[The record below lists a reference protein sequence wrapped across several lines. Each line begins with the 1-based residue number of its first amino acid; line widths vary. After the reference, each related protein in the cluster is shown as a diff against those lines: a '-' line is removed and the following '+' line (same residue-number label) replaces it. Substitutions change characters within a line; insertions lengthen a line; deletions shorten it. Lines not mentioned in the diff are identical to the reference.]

1 MNNELLSLREIG
13 RRLNIPPSSVV
24 YYKDRFADFIPPHTG
39 TGRRKK
45 YPAAALTIFKEIRT
59 MFEKNWSAEQIE
71 QNLSRGY
78 SHLFKPGNNGTQA
91 GGPAEIGG
99 AEQENKPA
107 LVDEIT
113 HVLDKMSGVLE
124 NQALFRAE
132 IDNLRAEVVQLKQDK
147 TDLESFY
154 KKKIEGLEKEL
165 EEMQAERNDLLRQFL
180 EFANSQHDNL
190 TQPPDTFLKLPLVI
204 RTAEGEYLG
213 VAGRTKHFNLSEF
226 IRIIRKNTSTRKTV
240 SLQWQRKNK
249 SWILTIFTNDLDNNR
264 KHEHELQV
272 FQTVTPSHNNVVQ
285 LTSLSI
291 DGNSVPDPF
300 LLVILRKIKD
310 GFDE

>member
-1 MNNELLSLREIG
+1 
-13 RRLNIPPSSVV
+13 
-24 YYKDRFADFIPPHTG
+24 
-39 TGRRKK
+39 
-45 YPAAALTIFKEIRT
+45 
-59 MFEKNWSAEQIE
+59 MFENNWSAEQIE
-71 QNLSRGY
+71 QNLSEDF
-78 SHLFKPGNNGTQA
+78 SHLFKPGNSGAAA
-91 GGPAEIGG
+91 GGLTENRN
-99 AEQENKPA
+99 AEQETRPA
-107 LVDEIT
+107 LVTEIT
-113 HVLDKMSGVLE
+113 TVLDKMSGVLE
-124 NQALFRAE
+124 NQALFRTE
-132 IDNLRAEVVQLKQDK
+132 IDSLRAEVVQLKQDK
-147 TDLESFY
+147 ADLETFY

-165 EEMQAERNDLLRQFL
+165 EEMQAERNDLMRQFL

-204 RTAEGEYLG
+204 RSTEGEYLG
-213 VAGRTKHFNLSEF
+213 VAGKTKHFNLSEF
-226 IRIIRKNTSTRKTV
+226 IRIIRKNTNVRKTV
-240 SLQWQRKNK
+240 SLQWQRQDK

-272 FQTVTPSHNNVVQ
+272 FQTVTPNRNNVVQ

>member
-1 MNNELLSLREIG
+1 MSNELLSLREIG
-13 RRLNIPPSSVV
+13 RRLNIPPSTVV
-24 YYKDRFADFIPPHTG
+24 YYKDRFADFIPPHAG
-39 TGRRKK
+39 KGRRKK
-45 YPAAALTIFKEIRT
+45 YPSEALTIFKEIRT
-59 MFEKNWSAEQIE
+59 MFENNWSAEQIE
-71 QNLSRGY
+71 QNLSEDF
-78 SHLFKPGNNGTQA
+78 SHLFKPGNSGAAA
-91 GGPAEIGG
+91 GGLTENRN
-99 AEQENKPA
+99 AEQETRPA
-107 LVDEIT
+107 LVTEIT
-113 HVLDKMSGVLE
+113 TVLDKMSGVLE
-124 NQALFRAE
+124 NQALFRTE
-132 IDNLRAEVVQLKQDK
+132 IDSLRAEVVQLKQDK
-147 TDLESFY
+147 ADLETFY

-165 EEMQAERNDLLRQFL
+165 EEMQAERNDLMRQFL

-204 RTAEGEYLG
+204 RSTEGEYLG
-213 VAGRTKHFNLSEF
+213 VAGKTKHFNLSEF
-226 IRIIRKNTSTRKTV
+226 IRIIRKNTNVRKTV
-240 SLQWQRKNK
+240 SLQWQRQDK

-272 FQTVTPSHNNVVQ
+272 FQTVTPNRNNVVQ